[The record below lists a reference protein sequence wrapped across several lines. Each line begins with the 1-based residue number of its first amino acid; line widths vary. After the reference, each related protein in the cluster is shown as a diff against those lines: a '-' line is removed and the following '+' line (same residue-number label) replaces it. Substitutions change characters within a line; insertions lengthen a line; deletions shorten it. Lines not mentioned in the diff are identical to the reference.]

1 MKLCCPLW
9 TKTVCYL
16 VYFGIFKNKNSKC
29 RYFFSHWSVFC
40 KTTQCTLYGGFQ
52 QRTLTYNERRSAVAR
67 CSGFGVWREHNIY
80 YPETRGVMKP
90 QQKNDQQH
98 RAEVSRGPHVSSR
111 SVWCRTVRCV
121 GVCAAGGAG
130 RERERGRRA
139 GHRPWGQTSGDM
151 TVLPDL
157 LLKTSLTADTVAGA
171 GAERVRPVL
180 MSDTPTYSHQ

>member
-1 MKLCCPLW
+1 MDQDSL
-9 TKTVCYL
+9 CYL
-16 VYFGIFKNKNSKC
+16 VYFGIFKNKNSQC
-29 RYFFSHWSVFC
+29 RYFFSHSSVFC
-40 KTTQCTLYGGFQ
+40 KTTQCSLYGGFQ
-52 QRTLTYNERRSAVAR
+52 QITLTYNERRSAVAR

-157 LLKTSLTADTVAGA
+157 
-171 GAERVRPVL
+171 P
-180 MSDTPTYSHQ
+180 